1 MFLPFSTLFNF
12 KNFKNINNMEHS
24 HNTHDSHAH
33 APEPYKYAAHHSEEE
48 GKKTRR
54 MIWNMFWV
62 LLAITTVEVTLGLFW
77 RKLEISWAAVKMTF
91 IILTVAKA
99 YFIVAYY
106 MHLKHERKALKNTI
120 IIPFV
125 LFALYLLYHIFT
137 EGVYSE
143 MMDKWFF

>member
-1 MFLPFSTLFNF
+1 
-12 KNFKNINNMEHS
+12 
-24 HNTHDSHAH
+24 
-33 APEPYKYAAHHSEEE
+33 
-48 GKKTRR
+48 
-54 MIWNMFWV
+54 V
-62 LLAITTVEVTLGLFW
+62 LLAITTVEVTLGLVW
-77 RKLEISWAAVKMTF
+77 KHLEISWGVVKMTF

-137 EGVYSE
+137 EGIYSE
-143 MMDKWFF
+143 YMDKYFF